1 MLTATYVTVGN
12 DNIEVELVVTAG
24 VLVAPGILPQLDP
37 NGDKEITQAEGE
49 AYATKAVADVSLTW
63 DGADLPLALGRVE
76 VPTYRVV
83 QAGYGEVR
91 ATAMARL
98 PGAARADA
106 THALR
111 LVNTSTSANPRF
123 QTNAFVRKQSVVT
136 LGPQRRTSDQRVLE
150 MDVRLDGTEGA
161 AAPST
166 AATTSQSG
174 RLGGLLAKLDDPVG
188 GLGALVAL
196 LGLSAFLGALHALTP
211 GHGKTLVAAYLVG
224 ERGRVRHAV
233 ALGAVVTFTHTISVV
248 AIGLVAL
255 FASAYAVPGVL
266 APTLQMV
273 SGLLVVGIG
282 LVLLRR
288 RLRAL
293 REGGEHDHSHD
304 HSRDHSHDHSHD
316 HDQHPGHQH
325 AHSPGLTTMTHD
337 HGDGHVH
344 THTVPDRITP
354 KALFALGASG
364 GIVPCP
370 EALAIMVLAVGL
382 GRVGLGLG
390 LILAFSLG
398 LALVLIGL
406 GVILVRAR
414 SLLERVLPS
423 TEGPWARAIP
433 IVSAVVVVV
442 VGAGILLA
450 AVSSLRVSVG
460 A

>member
-12 DNIEVELVVTAG
+12 DSIEVELVVTAG
-24 VLVAPGILPQLDP
+24 VLVAPGILPQLDR

-136 LGPQRRTSDQRVLE
+136 LGPQRRSSDQRVLE
-150 MDVRLDGTEGA
+150 VDVRLDGTEGA

-196 LGLSAFLGALHALTP
+196 LGLSALLGALHALTP

-266 APTLQMV
+266 APALQIV

-282 LVLLRR
+282 LTLLRR

-293 REGGEHDHSHD
+293 REGGE
-304 HSRDHSHDHSHD
+304 HDHSHD

-344 THTVPDRITP
+344 THAVPDRITP

-433 IVSAVVVVV
+433 IVSAVVLVV

-450 AVSSLRVSVG
+450 AVSSLRASVG